1 MSDYESN
8 EIKIKDNKKSIG
20 IVKTEYIEVTEPI
33 TLVSG
38 KTLEKIRIAYEMYGK
53 LNEEKTNVI
62 LICHALSGDAHAA
75 GYHIPN
81 DKKPGWWDG
90 MIGPDKSF
98 DTNKYCVICSNFLGS
113 CNGTTGPS
121 SINPKTNK
129 PYGLT
134 FPIITIKDMVNVQ
147 KILLD
152 KLGIKKIFCVTG
164 GSIGGMQ
171 VLEWAISYPDMVKL
185 AIPIATTS
193 SLSAQGIA
201 FNEVGRQAI
210 MMDPNWNNG
219 NYYDSDKKPD
229 KGLSLARMIGHIT
242 YLSDDIMDIKFARRL
257 QNRSQLGFDFL
268 TEFQV
273 ESYLHHQGST
283 FIKRFDANSYLYITK
298 AMDYFDL
305 AAEYGSLENAFAN
318 VQAAFLVIS
327 FSTDWLFPS
336 SESKEIV
343 RALRYC
349 NKEVSY
355 SEIQSLYGHDAF
367 LLEFEKMKILIKSFF
382 KAYEN
387 EEK

>member
-75 GYHIPN
+75 GYHTPN

>member
-75 GYHIPN
+75 GYHTPN

-318 VQAAFLVIS
+318 VQATFLVIS